1 MSSADVSAGGDGKD
15 FFFTGHVHYTTVDEA
30 TFDPVAPS
38 SHH

>member
-1 MSSADVSAGGDGKD
+1 MAKTFS
-15 FFFTGHVHYTTVDEA
+15 FTGRVHYTTVDEA